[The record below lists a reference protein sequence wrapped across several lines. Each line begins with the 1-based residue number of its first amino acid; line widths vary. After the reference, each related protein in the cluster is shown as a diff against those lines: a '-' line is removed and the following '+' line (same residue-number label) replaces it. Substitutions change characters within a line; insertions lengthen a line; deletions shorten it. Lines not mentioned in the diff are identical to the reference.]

1 MKERASHFI
10 YNFLYKSIFACVALF
25 SFMSLSAQEMGKWKT
40 YLSYSQVSEVLLTK
54 EKVYALSD
62 GALFSVD
69 VEYESVQTYTKVEG
83 LSDGEI
89 VHLGYNE
96 ELDKL
101 VIVYANGNIDL
112 LEGDQISNISD
123 LKRKEI
129 NGKNVHS
136 IVCHGKYAYLSC
148 GLGIVVVDVKKEEI
162 ADTYIIG
169 ENGGFLAT
177 YKVEIVGDSIYAH
190 TESGVLSAYS
200 KDPNL
205 SNYEKWT
212 KRVFTKDAVK
222 TIARR
227 GDHLVVVV
235 PDSVLEIQ
243 GDGVKKIHENEGFG
257 FISSSDKS
265 MTIWDN
271 DTIYTYMAGDGGV
284 EKFYLPYCRAGV
296 RSDISGDYWLA
307 CSPSHVENGYGNYN
321 LYKFNKKGES
331 QNRFT
336 PNGPINSSPG
346 FMKFDQGILILGSG
360 GPFDLPGVH
369 VQGVLQIYENGE
381 WTILRSQDF
390 AQKNIFHPNSFCN
403 FENVLDAVVDP
414 NDPRRIYIASW
425 QSLFELYDKKPVIQ
439 YWTENSTLANIT
451 QQILVDGLCF
461 DKEGNL
467 WMGNM
472 LSETAVNVK
481 KTDGT
486 WGAYSYPELVNK
498 ATLKETF
505 VSSNGFLWFLAP
517 RVGAG
522 VAVIDQRGTPFI
534 SSDDKF
540 EFFGSLKDEDG
551 NTVTPSSFRSIAED
565 KDGAIWIGTS
575 SGPFIVSAPDRIFD
589 SDFRFKRIKITRED
603 NENYADYLLGSD
615 QINAIV
621 VDAGNRKWIGSATSG
636 LYLLSPDGKETLM
649 RFNTDNSPLTSNA
662 IVDLAMNH
670 ETGEL
675 FVATSAGVFS
685 YMTDASEAQ
694 ETYNNVTVYPNP
706 VTPDYDGDV
715 VVRGLMENSIV
726 RIADAEGQAVYEGY
740 SNGGTFV
747 WDGRNFNQQRVATGV
762 YFIFATVDDGS
773 QKMVAKVAFV
783 R

>member
-1 MKERASHFI
+1 
-10 YNFLYKSIFACVALF
+10 
-25 SFMSLSAQEMGKWKT
+25 
-40 YLSYSQVSEVLLTK
+40 
-54 EKVYALSD
+54 
-62 GALFSVD
+62 
-69 VEYESVQTYTKVEG
+69 
-83 LSDGEI
+83 
-89 VHLGYNE
+89 
-96 ELDKL
+96 
-101 VIVYANGNIDL
+101 
-112 LEGDQISNISD
+112 
-123 LKRKEI
+123 
-129 NGKNVHS
+129 
-136 IVCHGKYAYLSC
+136 
-148 GLGIVVVDVKKEEI
+148 
-162 ADTYIIG
+162 
-169 ENGGFLAT
+169 
-177 YKVEIVGDSIYAH
+177 
-190 TESGVLSAYS
+190 
-200 KDPNL
+200 
-205 SNYEKWT
+205 
-212 KRVFTKDAVK
+212 
-222 TIARR
+222 
-227 GDHLVVVV
+227 
-235 PDSVLEIQ
+235 
-243 GDGVKKIHENEGFG
+243 
-257 FISSSDKS
+257 
-265 MTIWDN
+265 
-271 DTIYTYMAGDGGV
+271 
-284 EKFYLPYCRAGV
+284 
-296 RSDISGDYWLA
+296 
-307 CSPSHVENGYGNYN
+307 
-321 LYKFNKKGES
+321 
-331 QNRFT
+331 
-336 PNGPINSSPG
+336 
-346 FMKFDQGILILGSG
+346 
-360 GPFDLPGVH
+360 
-369 VQGVLQIYENGE
+369 
-381 WTILRSQDF
+381 
-390 AQKNIFHPNSFCN
+390 
-403 FENVLDAVVDP
+403 
-414 NDPRRIYIASW
+414 
-425 QSLFELYDKKPVIQ
+425 
-439 YWTENSTLANIT
+439 
-451 QQILVDGLCF
+451 
-461 DKEGNL
+461 
-467 WMGNM
+467 
-472 LSETAVNVK
+472 VK

>member
-1 MKERASHFI
+1 
-10 YNFLYKSIFACVALF
+10 
-25 SFMSLSAQEMGKWKT
+25 
-40 YLSYSQVSEVLLTK
+40 
-54 EKVYALSD
+54 
-62 GALFSVD
+62 
-69 VEYESVQTYTKVEG
+69 
-83 LSDGEI
+83 
-89 VHLGYNE
+89 
-96 ELDKL
+96 
-101 VIVYANGNIDL
+101 
-112 LEGDQISNISD
+112 
-123 LKRKEI
+123 
-129 NGKNVHS
+129 
-136 IVCHGKYAYLSC
+136 
-148 GLGIVVVDVKKEEI
+148 
-162 ADTYIIG
+162 
-169 ENGGFLAT
+169 
-177 YKVEIVGDSIYAH
+177 
-190 TESGVLSAYS
+190 
-200 KDPNL
+200 
-205 SNYEKWT
+205 
-212 KRVFTKDAVK
+212 
-222 TIARR
+222 
-227 GDHLVVVV
+227 
-235 PDSVLEIQ
+235 
-243 GDGVKKIHENEGFG
+243 
-257 FISSSDKS
+257 
-265 MTIWDN
+265 
-271 DTIYTYMAGDGGV
+271 
-284 EKFYLPYCRAGV
+284 
-296 RSDISGDYWLA
+296 
-307 CSPSHVENGYGNYN
+307 
-321 LYKFNKKGES
+321 
-331 QNRFT
+331 
-336 PNGPINSSPG
+336 
-346 FMKFDQGILILGSG
+346 
-360 GPFDLPGVH
+360 
-369 VQGVLQIYENGE
+369 
-381 WTILRSQDF
+381 
-390 AQKNIFHPNSFCN
+390 
-403 FENVLDAVVDP
+403 LDAVVDP

-486 WGAYSYPELVNK
+486 WGCYSYPELVNK

-762 YFIFATVDDGS
+762 YFVFATVDDGS